1 MSCNNCLL
9 NYNYINNGYCLMCN
23 IIHNTKQT
31 DILFFVV
38 GVSDLSQ
45 LEIVKL
51 TKQFIMKNNYV
62 PLPNQ
67 IDKDV
72 KIIKD
77 VNHYLFKKYIN
88 EKKIN
93 KFKIFFTSDLDI
105 DKIKV
110 FRIFDKKLINKNKL
124 IKEYDLDDKIINK
137 YTSFIKC
144 IKKENTKILNNLFI

>member
-31 DILFFVV
+31 DILLFVI
-38 GVSDLSQ
+38 GISSLSQ
-45 LEIVKL
+45 LEIITL
-51 TKQFIMKNNYV
+51 TKQFIMKNNCV

-88 EKKIN
+88 KTKEN
-93 KFKIFFTSDLDI
+93 NFKIFFTNQLNI

-110 FRIFDKKLINKNKL
+110 FRIFDKKIINQEKI
-124 IKEYDLDDKIINK
+124 IKTHNIDDKIIKK
-137 YTSFIKC
+137 YTNFLKC
-144 IKKENTKILNNLFI
+144 ITKENTNNVTSLFI